1 VGTSLRIAL
10 RRLLSCIIC
19 AMAASGAGAGSLG
32 VSPIR
37 VDLSAAA
44 PTAAVTLENTGTTP
58 MVVQLQAMRWS
69 AVDHQDH
76 YDATQELLVTPP
88 IVTIS
93 PGRSQ
98 VVRLGIVGT
107 LPTGREDAYRMFIE
121 EVPPPP
127 QAGNQTLQVSLR
139 IGVPV
144 FVQPPQSVHPALR
157 WILIENG
164 GVPALEVRNDGDAH
178 SRLFDVK
185 VRTDGTA
192 GEVSVTSVG
201 LGYLLPG
208 QARVLAL
215 PSQPVR
221 TGGGPLVVSARTE
234 HGPSGGELAWPAR

>member
-1 VGTSLRIAL
+1 
-10 RRLLSCIIC
+10 
-19 AMAASGAGAGSLG
+19 MAASGADAGSLG

-44 PTAAVTLENTGTTP
+44 PTAAVTLENTGATP

-69 AVDHQDH
+69 AVDHRDH
-76 YDATQELLVTPP
+76 YEATQELLVTPP
-88 IVTIS
+88 IVTIA

-107 LPTGREDAYRMFIE
+107 PPTGREDAYRMFIE

-144 FVQPPQSVHPALR
+144 FVQPPQSVQPALN
-157 WILIENG
+157 WTIVDSG
-164 GVPALEVRNDGDAH
+164 GVPALQVRNDGTAH

-185 VRTDGTA
+185 VRTDDA
-192 GEVSVTSVG
+192 AAEMPVRYDG

-208 QARVLAL
+208 QTRVLAL
-215 PSQPVR
+215 PQGR
-221 TGGGPLVVSARTE
+221 TGSGPLIVSSRTE
-234 HGPSGGELAWPAR
+234 HGPSGGELAWPRR